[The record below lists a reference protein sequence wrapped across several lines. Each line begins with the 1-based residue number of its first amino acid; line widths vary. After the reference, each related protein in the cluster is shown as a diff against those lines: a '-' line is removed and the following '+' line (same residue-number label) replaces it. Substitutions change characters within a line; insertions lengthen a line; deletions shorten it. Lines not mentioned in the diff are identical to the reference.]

1 MMWILSTFALK
12 IVEADVPVNN
22 NEFHYYQN
30 CFWFIGISL
39 TTVGYGDT
47 HAVSELGY
55 IFVCMCC
62 VWSTFNNSVVTFL
75 LVSNLSLKQNEQ
87 KSLQLLKN
95 IDNKDQEMEMPIAIG
110 IHDTIEQEEYA
121 NEPDEVYGGIDAVT
135 GSGNDLHKSKDMY
148 KHSYQQGDNPMA
160 MESLKNRLG
169 SLYQEIKNR

>member
-95 IDNKDQEMEMPIAIG
+95 IDN
-110 IHDTIEQEEYA
+110 T
-121 NEPDEVYGGIDAVT
+121 
-135 GSGNDLHKSKDMY
+135 LSK
-148 KHSYQQGDNPMA
+148 KKLCG
-160 MESLKNRLG
+160 
-169 SLYQEIKNR
+169 